1 MPEFDFL
8 SQNKGDAVSS
18 PSNFGINDSTLI
30 LFENSNNNQGEIT
43 ILNVP
48 SDALLIKIDENK
60 FDVRQIFMSFEGICK
75 KADYILITRE
85 KKEIIFIELKFPKP
99 KSKNNNI
106 DNTDIS
112 YQLLGAKC
120 LFDYIKSILENRGFQ
135 NTFHN
140 YEFEFAA
147 IIKHTKK
154 VKHSSTKPTGL
165 PSHNNFIKVTTS
177 NIAISYRE
185 IVS

>member
-48 SDALLIKIDENK
+48 SDSLLIKIDENK

-85 KKEIIFIELKFPKP
+85 KK
-99 KSKNNNI
+99 KN
-106 DNTDIS
+106 
-112 YQLLGAKC
+112 
-120 LFDYIKSILENRGFQ
+120 YI
-135 NTFHN
+135 
-140 YEFEFAA
+140 Y
-147 IIKHTKK
+147 
-154 VKHSSTKPTGL
+154 
-165 PSHNNFIKVTTS
+165 
-177 NIAISYRE
+177 
-185 IVS
+185 